1 MWHRKQVTAEPR
13 PRVLVVGEVVIDLLP
28 PALDVA
34 GGSLQI
40 TGRFGGSPANT
51 AVGLARLDVPVG
63 FGGRLAGSGYGP
75 FLRAHLEHEG
85 VDLSASVDAHEPCT
99 LAVVTLDDGGV
110 ATYEF
115 YGPDTA
121 DWAWSGGELPDPA
134 SLSGGAVHTGSIAT
148 GIAPG
153 AAVIVSWLARLR
165 ERGDVAIS
173 YDPNIRPTLLGDAD
187 LVKDVLSP
195 PLAYAHLVKVSDAD
209 LELLYPGVAVEDV
222 VKGWLAEYGPDL
234 VVVTRG
240 PEGATAFHRDGRQIS
255 RASAP
260 IEVVDT
266 VGAGDAFTSG
276 LLSSLH
282 RNGALTPSGLAQ
294 ITTADV
300 EAALDRAN
308 RVASITCTR
317 PGADPPHL
325 ADLA

>member
-1 MWHRKQVTAEPR
+1 MWHRKRVTAESR

-28 PALDVA
+28 PATDVA
-34 GGSLQI
+34 QGSLQI
-40 TGRFGGSPANT
+40 TGAFGGSPANA
-51 AVGLARLDVPVG
+51 AVGLARLGVPTG
-63 FGGRLAGSGYGP
+63 FGGRLAGRGYGR

-85 VDLSASVDAHEPCT
+85 VDLSASVEAEEPCT
-99 LAVVTLDDGGV
+99 LAVVTLDDNGV
-110 ATYEF
+110 ARYEF

-121 DWAWSGGELPDPA
+121 DWAWTDAELPDPA
-134 SLSGGAVHTGSIAT
+134 SLAGAAIHTGSIAT
-148 GIAPG
+148 GIPPG
-153 AAVIVSWLARLR
+153 AAVIVSWLSRLR

-195 PLAYAHLVKVSDAD
+195 PLAYAHVVKVSDED
-209 LELLYPGVAVEDV
+209 LGLLYPGVAVDEI
-222 VKGWLAEYGPDL
+222 VKSWLVDFGPEL

-240 PEGATAFHRDGRQIS
+240 SEGATAFHRDGRQVS
-255 RASAP
+255 RTTPTIA
-260 IEVVDT
+260 VVDT

-282 RNGALTPSGLAQ
+282 GAGTLTPSGLAR
-294 ITTADV
+294 IATAGI

-317 PGADPPHL
+317 PGADPPRL
-325 ADLA
+325 ADLG